1 MRKLFLAATALT
13 AAALA
18 TPAHAVLQI
27 SADINGTIFSCQDQ
41 NFTCDTNNAVGQLGI
56 ADQTIAGVQFL
67 GSSQTQ
73 VIGATN
79 SLNTSS
85 FQIINNNP
93 GTVQLQLS
101 VSGINYQ
108 GPVATFSA
116 SSSGTFQSAI
126 GSSANFTYFADTAN
140 GQGADNPN
148 DFPGT
153 NLVPG
158 GDTKNVLLA
167 TDGFG
172 FNHSGS
178 FIDNDL
184 YSMSLGTSVFLTA
197 GGSLVGRSQAIV
209 TEQTEVAEP
218 ASLAIM
224 GVCLVGLGMISR
236 RKKTE
241 TNGEQFA

>member
-1 MRKLFLAATALT
+1 MRNLFLAATALT

-27 SADINGTIFSCQDQ
+27 SADINGTTFSCFDQ
-41 NFTCDTNNAVGQLGI
+41 EASCDTNAAVGQLAI

-67 GSSQTQ
+67 GSAQTQ
-73 VIGATN
+73 VVGPTN

-85 FQIINNNP
+85 FQVINNNA
-93 GTVQLQLS
+93 GTVQLQLA
-101 VSGINYQ
+101 VSGTSFQ
-108 GPVATFSA
+108 GPVADFSA

-126 GSSANFTYFADTAN
+126 GSSANFTYFADNAN

-158 GDTKNVLLA
+158 GDTKNVTLA

-172 FNHSGS
+172 FNHTGT
-178 FIDNDL
+178 FADPDL

-209 TEQTEVAEP
+209 TEQVPVAEP

-224 GVCLVGLGMISR
+224 GAGLVGLGLVSR

-241 TNGEQFA
+241 TNGEHYA

>member
-1 MRKLFLAATALT
+1 MRNLLLAATAVT
-13 AAALA
+13 AVGLA
-18 TPAHAVLQI
+18 TVPAHAVLQI
-27 SADINGTIFSCQDQ
+27 SALINGTQFNCADQ
-41 NFTCDTNNAVGQLGI
+41 AACDTNNAIGQLGI

-85 FQIINNNP
+85 FQIINNNA
-93 GTVQLQLS
+93 GTVSLQLA

-108 GPVATFSA
+108 GPVAAFSA

-126 GSSANFTYFADTAN
+126 GSSANFTYFADGLNT
-140 GQGADNPN
+140 QGADTPT
-148 DFPGT
+148 DLPGT

-158 GDTKNVLLA
+158 GDTKLVTLA

-172 FNHSGS
+172 FNHSGA
-178 FIDNDL
+178 FADNDL
-184 YSMSLGTSVFLTA
+184 YSMSLGTTVSLIA

-209 TEQTEVAEP
+209 TEQVPVAEP
-218 ASLAIM
+218 ATIGIL
-224 GVCLVGLGMISR
+224 GLGVLGLAALHRR
-236 RKKTE
+236 RKPLD
-241 TNGEQFA
+241 GFSV